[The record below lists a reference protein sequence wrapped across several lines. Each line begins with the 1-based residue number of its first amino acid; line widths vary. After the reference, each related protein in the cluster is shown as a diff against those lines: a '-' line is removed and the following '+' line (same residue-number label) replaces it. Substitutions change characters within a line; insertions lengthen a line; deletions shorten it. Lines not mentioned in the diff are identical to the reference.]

1 MQIVR
6 SKKYLNS
13 LQEIMQFISTDS
25 KKRALTFR
33 NQLDKQ
39 ISNIQDMP
47 YKYRKSIYFNNETI
61 RDLIFKGY
69 TIVYKVDEAKEQI
82 TILGIKKYKA
92 EL

>member
-13 LQEIMQFISTDS
+13 LQEIMQFISIDS

-82 TILGIKKYKA
+82 TILGIKKYTAK
-92 EL
+92 L

>member
-13 LQEIMQFISTDS
+13 LQEIMQFISIDS